1 MPKFRSIIPFLFTI
15 LISMPSYA
23 EQNAVS
29 SYVNKMLNEFVS
41 IASNSSFSDDVKVLK
56 AKLLITENLD
66 VDWMSKFVLGRY
78 RRGISPEEITTF
90 TSTYHDYV
98 VAIYAS
104 AVKQYKGQKVQ
115 VNNIRNVADNEFAVK
130 TSIVRAGQDPL
141 LIDYM
146 VRVYP
151 GNVYKVFDVITEGVS
166 LITSQQAE
174 FTNTIGA
181 SSIEAL
187 RQDLI
192 AKMKSPEVK

>member
-1 MPKFRSIIPFLFTI
+1 MFKPKSIIPFLFAI
-15 LISMPSYA
+15 LGFFPA
-23 EQNAVS
+23 QADPTQVS
-29 SYVNKMLNEFVS
+29 AYVDKILNEFVS
-41 IASNSSFSDDVKVLK
+41 IASNSSSSDDTKVSQAK
-56 AKLLITENLD
+56 ALIAKQLD

-78 RRGISPEEITTF
+78 RRGISPEEMAKF

-104 AVKQYKGQKVQ
+104 AVKHYKGQKVQ
-115 VNNIRNVADNEFAVK
+115 VTNIRNVADNEFAVK
-130 TSIVRAGQDPL
+130 TSVMRAGQDPL

-151 GNVYKVFDVITEGVS
+151 GGVYKVFDVITEGVS

>member
-1 MPKFRSIIPFLFTI
+1 MFKLKSIIPFLFAI
-15 LISMPSYA
+15 LGFLPA
-23 EQNAVS
+23 QADPNQVS
-29 SYVNKMLNEFVS
+29 SYVDKILNEFVS
-41 IASNSSFSDDVKVLK
+41 IASNSSLSDDAKVSQ
-56 AKLLITENLD
+56 AKDLIAKNLD